1 MKELVRKSITE
12 TQVRNLSRRQLLA
25 GVFELYTKLDPTK
38 SVTVSILLPY
48 NETRMLHFLNM
59 LSHVILI
66 SILDMRPE

>member
-12 TQVRNLSRRQLLA
+12 TQVRNLSRRQLL